1 VNQPAITFEPLPPH
15 RGRKRTGYV
24 RKHAAIAALLRE
36 RPGDWARI
44 LTLSANNSA
53 AAMAYAITAG
63 KLSAYPAGAFEAKSR
78 TVDGESRVY
87 ARYVGG
93 AQ

>member
-1 VNQPAITFEPLPPH
+1 MSQPTITFEPLPPNANH
-15 RGRKRTGYV
+15 KRTTYV
-24 RKHAAIAALLRE
+24 RRHAAIAGLLRE

-44 LTLSANNSA
+44 LTLPANNSA

-63 KLSAYPAGAFEAKSR
+63 KLTAYPFGSFEAKSR

-93 AQ
+93 DR